1 MSKVCILKLQNS
13 VPNKTRDGKL
23 TFIRLSN
30 FGTLE
35 ENRYLKI
42 LVRWTVV
49 KNFQNCIEISLILS
63 FWGFTTH
70 YDV

>member
-23 TFIRLSN
+23 TFRRLSN

-42 LVRWTVV
+42 LVR
-49 KNFQNCIEISLILS
+49 
-63 FWGFTTH
+63 
-70 YDV
+70 